1 MARTKLAFAVACGFL
16 TLAAAVWWL
25 TPATSIDS
33 SRTHPG
39 IADPA
44 PVITDSAIV
53 RPKSVDGTLRQDA
66 NAKVDAAPP
75 VSREN
80 TAGPSELVPA
90 EEATTHSG
98 AISNLSPN
106 EAPSARLTP
115 VDPASAKPPAGGRP
129 GGVAP
134 PGPVEGRETQDEDAP
149 DRYEAEGVESAQ
161 AELFAALD
169 NDPLIVA
176 VRDAL
181 KEVWRSRRS
190 AVAAADDEFWEKA
203 GDLNKMPE
211 PEGKALFERLWSLA
225 HEHPDDPASPHAL
238 AHAGELAEWFVPER
252 AIEAYLAAARHP
264 LAGPDRRRH
273 ALFRASDITLHRLG
287 DIVTSF
293 QLLNEALLAID
304 EMEKATGADC
314 AHERFLVAKFKAA
327 GIQHCRLLKIP
338 VPALPPP
345 DTGKSESDLMLE
357 VLAFDSHLSPEL
369 QFQNRLSLANSLAA
383 EGRDEE
389 ALAAYQELC
398 HHPGHQAPSSNLLR
412 MAAWRIDPEQGNRY
426 VAILESA
433 EREMPR
439 DAGWRDLNYS
449 IAQWHRDRG
458 DPGEWL
464 ARVEPLLDS
473 DDPEDFAWVHQNEQF
488 YGNLL
493 DGTAMA
499 YMRPQ
504 VADLDKAYALYARL
518 VNELPNH
525 HAAKGALEML
535 EFIEEARA
543 RARESA
549 EPSPRRDDHEE

>member
-1 MARTKLAFAVACGFL
+1 MARTKLALAVACGFL

-25 TPATSIDS
+25 TPAISTDS
-33 SRTHPG
+33 SRTHPV
-39 IADPA
+39 ISDPA
-44 PVITDSAIV
+44 PVVADSTIV
-53 RPKSVDGTLRQDA
+53 RPKSVDGALRQDA

-75 VSREN
+75 VSR
-80 TAGPSELVPA
+80 ADKPKPLELA
-90 EEATTHSG
+90 FADDATTRSG
-98 AISNLSPN
+98 AIASLSPS
-106 EAPSARLTP
+106 EAPSARHTP
-115 VDPASAKPPAGGRP
+115 VDPASAKTPAGGQP

-134 PGPVEGRETQDEDAP
+134 SGPVEGRETQDEDAP

-161 AELFAALD
+161 AELFAALE

-176 VRDAL
+176 ARDAL
-181 KEVWRSRRS
+181 KEVLRSRRS
-190 AVAAADDEFWEKA
+190 AVAAADDEFWERA
-203 GDLNKMPE
+203 GDLSNLPE
-211 PEGKALFERLWSLA
+211 AEGKALFERLWSLA

-252 AIEAYLAAARHP
+252 ALEAYLAAARHP
-264 LAGPDRRRH
+264 LAEPDRRLH
-273 ALFRASDITLHRLG
+273 ALFRASDITLHRLR

-293 QLLNEALLAID
+293 QLLDEALLAID

-314 AHERFLVAKFKAA
+314 PHQRFLVAEFKAA
-327 GIQHCRLLKIP
+327 GIQYCRLLKIP

-345 DTGKSESDLMLE
+345 DTGKSESDLMRE

-383 EGRDEE
+383 DGRDEE

-398 HHPGHQAPSSNLLR
+398 RHPGHQGAPTNLLR

-426 VAILESA
+426 IAILESA

-449 IAQWHRDRG
+449 IAQWHRHRG

-464 ARVEPLLDS
+464 ARIEPLLDS

-488 YGNLL
+488 YGSLL
-493 DGTAMA
+493 DDTASA

-535 EFIEEARA
+535 EFIEEGRA

-549 EPSPRRDDHEE
+549 EPHPGRDDDEE